1 MQMAIDFALS
11 FVTLALLV
19 EMTFL
24 MRHYFTHY
32 LKNVSKS
39 RRRLAFWD
47 KFLHHLTRVI
57 C

>member
-32 LKNVSKS
+32 LKMFQNPD
-39 RRRLAFWD
+39 AG
-47 KFLHHLTRVI
+47 LHFGISFYIT
-57 C
+57 